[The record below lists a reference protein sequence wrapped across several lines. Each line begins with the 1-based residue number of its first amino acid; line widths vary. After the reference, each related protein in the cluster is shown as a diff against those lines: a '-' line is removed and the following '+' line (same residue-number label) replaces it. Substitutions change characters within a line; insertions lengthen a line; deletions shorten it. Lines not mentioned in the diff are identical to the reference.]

1 MTKIRLI
8 RNDNSVLTL
17 DATQY
22 SLNITRSVPVVPM
35 LALAERYALDLN
47 IVTADYKI
55 DVILSDDDCSAA
67 QFEKTAAS
75 CSLDFSAAAEDS
87 DGEHK
92 AYGAGDGGSITNDD
106 LDGAVI
112 KIHSAHTNDN
122 SVLSPVEIHF
132 KKTAGSTFSAT
143 PPRINVPITQSSPT
157 GVQIAEAIEDAIIA
171 SVSASPKIGA
181 GNALTAAG
189 GQDFTDAFTVT
200 RVAGKNDTGSDRSKI
215 VITSTF
221 LGFDGNN
228 DTPTFSK
235 EFANSK
241 PLFQE
246 FSGGLDRSCKSAGD
260 KLQDLIGFV
269 GNASLLGTS
278 GTMITKEPD
287 KSAIESDVS
296 FSDAQ
301 TKDYIIGIQ
310 IPYNSLVTSA
320 GETSLDYVE
329 RNQVIITG
337 RTDADVQGSEAN
349 TRPVNVVFDPQDKTT
364 GISGTVT
371 AMSFNYIA
379 GENVYEGSLT
389 FMPIDMIGGA

>member
-8 RNDNSVLTL
+8 RKDNSVLTL

-122 SVLSPVEIHF
+122 SVLKPVEIHF
-132 KKTAGSTFSAT
+132 KKTAGATYSAT
-143 PPRINVPITQSSPT
+143 PPQINVPITQSSPT
-157 GVQIAEAIEDAIIA
+157 GAQIATALE
-171 SVSASPKIGA
+171 SALNGGGSSNIGA
-181 GNALTAAG
+181 GNALTVGG

-235 EFANSK
+235 EFASSK

-287 KSAIESDVS
+287 KSAIESDFS
-296 FSDAQ
+296 FSDSQ
-301 TKDYIIGIQ
+301 TKDYIVGIQ

-349 TRPVNVVFDPQDKTT
+349 TRPVNVVFDPMDKTT
-364 GISGTVT
+364 GISGTVV

-389 FMPIDMIGGA
+389 FMPIDMIGGT

>member
-8 RNDNSVLTL
+8 RKDNSVLTL

-22 SLNITRSVPVVPM
+22 SLNITRSIPVVPM

-112 KIHSAHTNDN
+112 KIHSAHTNNN
-122 SVLSPVEIHF
+122 SVLKPVEIHF
-132 KKTAGSTFSAT
+132 KKTAGATYDTT
-143 PPRINVPITQSSPT
+143 PPQINVPITQSSPT
-157 GVQIAEAIEDAIIA
+157 GVQIATALESALNGGGA
-171 SVSASPKIGA
+171 SNIGA
-181 GNALTAAG
+181 GNALTAG
-189 GQDFTDAFTVT
+189 GDEDFTDAFTVT

-287 KSAIESDVS
+287 KSAIESDFS
-296 FSDAQ
+296 FSDSQ

-349 TRPVNVVFDPQDKTT
+349 TRPVNVVFDPKDKTT
-364 GISGTVT
+364 GISGTVV

>member
-8 RNDNSVLTL
+8 RNDNAVLTL

-22 SLNITRSVPVVPM
+22 SLNITRSIPVVPM
-35 LALAERYALDLN
+35 ITFAERYALDLN

-112 KIHSAHTNDN
+112 KIHSAHTNNN
-122 SVLSPVEIHF
+122 SILAPVEIHF
-132 KKTAGSTFSAT
+132 KKTAGATYSAT
-143 PPRINVPITQSSPT
+143 ALESALN
-157 GVQIAEAIEDAIIA
+157 GGGA
-171 SVSASPKIGA
+171 SNIGA
-181 GNALTAAG
+181 GNALTVG
-189 GQDFTDAFTVT
+189 GGEDFTDAFTVT

-228 DTPTFSK
+228 DTPTFSR

-246 FSGGLDRSCKSAGD
+246 FSGGFDRSCKSAGD

-278 GTMITKEPD
+278 GTMFSKEPD
-287 KSAIESDVS
+287 RSVIESDYS
-296 FSDAQ
+296 FSDSQ
-301 TKDYIIGIQ
+301 TKDYIVGIQ

-337 RTDADVQGSEAN
+337 RTDADVQGSEGN
-349 TRPVNVVFDPQDKTT
+349 TRPVNVVFDPKDKTT
-364 GISGTVT
+364 GISGTVV

-389 FMPIDMIGGA
+389 FMPIDMIGGT

>member
-1 MTKIRLI
+1 LTKIRLI
-8 RNDNSVLTL
+8 RKDNSVLTL

-122 SVLSPVEIHF
+122 SVLKPVEIHF
-132 KKTAGSTFSAT
+132 KKTAGATYSAT
-143 PPRINVPITQSSPT
+143 PPQINVPITQSSPT
-157 GVQIAEAIEDAIIA
+157 GAQIATALE
-171 SVSASPKIGA
+171 SALNGGGSSNIGA
-181 GNALTAAG
+181 GNALTVGG

-235 EFANSK
+235 EFASSK

-287 KSAIESDVS
+287 KSAIESDFS
-296 FSDAQ
+296 FSDSQ
-301 TKDYIIGIQ
+301 TKDYIVGIQ

-349 TRPVNVVFDPQDKTT
+349 TRPVNVVFDPMDKTT
-364 GISGTVT
+364 GISGTVV

-389 FMPIDMIGGA
+389 FMPIDMIGGT